1 MNIETDGREVEKLS
15 PEGYLAQFASSDISP
30 DGRKVALTALIT
42 AKLLPKQADHPAIL
56 SGRRYLLEA
65 CVAGAEPLTQ
75 LTAIA
80 EIIRL
85 GQVVKRWMPEISK
98 ALQPVLES
106 EIPPLQLL
114 PDADDRLNVARAL
127 SQSNSDWIPGYL
139 SRSISEEDTGEKA
152 RSELMSALLD
162 HQQTIEEALRLLA
175 SDFQRLRVSTEAPGD
190 TMARRLTRTLVV
202 FRAALADSELDAG
215 DELGKALYGF
225 IALPLSSSGRPQDD
239 KARLDLVTQVILT
252 VHDIVRSRIS
262 VAADPDVYRVV
273 GYCRQLFETRSWPD
287 GLRKDL
293 DRLVTDVCEALVL
306 LGLQGQCNTT
316 LLEQLE
322 ILTNHRERARS
333 ISRSLS
339 AKHPQLA
346 EDVRFWLENWKK
358 APSKSISD
366 SLAEQLLGN
375 SDASV
380 GLALQASRS
389 VRASG
394 ELLSERL
401 LSNLETFE
409 PSLLPA
415 TSSLFDQ
422 IKVLAVQLEQLA
434 TLRSLDLF
442 GSVGEEIDYMPK
454 YFDCLGP
461 TTKSR
466 VVVKQ
471 PAVIKKRD
479 DQTIGDVVLKGI
491 VE

>member
-1 MNIETDGREVEKLS
+1 MNIESADNTIEKLS
-15 PEGYLAQFASSDISP
+15 PEEYLAQFARPYTSP
-30 DGRKVALTALIT
+30 EDRKAALTALIT
-42 AKLLPKQADHPAIL
+42 AKMLPKQADHPAIF
-56 SGRRYLLEA
+56 SGRQHLLEA
-65 CVAGAEPLTQ
+65 CRACSEPVTQ
-75 LTAIA
+75 LISIA
-80 EIIRL
+80 ELIRL

-98 ALQPVLES
+98 SLQPVLES

-114 PDADDRLNVARAL
+114 SDADDRLNVARAL
-127 SQSNSDWIPGYL
+127 SQSTSGWIPGYL

-152 RSELMSALLD
+152 RSELMSALMD
-162 HQQTIEEALRLLA
+162 HQRTIEEALRLLA
-175 SDFQRLRVSTEAPGD
+175 SDFQRLRVSTETPGD
-190 TMARRLTRTLVV
+190 TMARRLARTLVV

-215 DELGKALYGF
+215 EELGKALYGF

-239 KARLDLVTQVILT
+239 KARLDLATQVILT

-262 VAADPDVYRVV
+262 VAADPDIYRVV
-273 GYCRQLFETRSWPD
+273 GYCRQLFETKSWPE

-322 ILTNHRERARS
+322 ILANHRERARS
-333 ISRSLS
+333 ISRNLS
-339 AKHPQLA
+339 AKHPQLS
-346 EDVRFWLENWKK
+346 EDVRYWLENWKK
-358 APSKSISD
+358 APGRSISD

-389 VRASG
+389 VKASG
-394 ELLSERL
+394 ALLSERL
-401 LSNLETFE
+401 FSNLETFE
-409 PSLLPA
+409 PSLMPA
-415 TSSLFDQ
+415 TNSLFNQ
-422 IKVLAVQLEQLA
+422 IKVLAVQIEQLA
-434 TLRSLDLF
+434 TLRNLDLL

-454 YFDCLGP
+454 FFESLGQA
-461 TTKSR
+461 TKSR
-466 VVVKQ
+466 VTVKQ
-471 PAVIKKRD
+471 PAVVKKRD